1 MLLQDE
7 YQMFSDEYIPVEET
21 LAVLLRM
28 FAAQSHGSS
37 QETPSS
43 STRPDLLE
51 VDDADSGHLDSNHS
65 SDVIELDTASPP
77 PPEVIELRDASR
89 GVITLDNSSDEEIV
103 CLD

>member
-28 FAAQSHGSS
+28 FAAQPRGPSLT
-37 QETPSS
+37 QEIPCS
-43 STRPDLLE
+43 STRPDL
-51 VDDADSGHLDSNHS
+51 VDVDAGDIVHLDSNQS
-65 SDVIELDTASPP
+65 PDIIQLDVASPA
-77 PPEVIELRDASR
+77 EVIKLQDYSR
-89 GVITLDNSSDEEIV
+89 GVITLDYSSDEEIV